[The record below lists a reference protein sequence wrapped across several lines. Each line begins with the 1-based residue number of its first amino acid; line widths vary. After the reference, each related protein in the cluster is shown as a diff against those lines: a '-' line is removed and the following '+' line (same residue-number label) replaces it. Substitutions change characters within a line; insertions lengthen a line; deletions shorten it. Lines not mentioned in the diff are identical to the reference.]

1 MMQILSEVRYIK
13 GFCEIYVLPIYPK
26 KLQINDI
33 FLELTFQS
41 LGTPLI
47 KGFSD
52 DFVQRFSLQ
61 MNGTFLEM
69 MTESLGSPLF
79 IGVSEDFF
87 ADSLYK
93 CRHFF

>member
-13 GFCEIYVLPIYPK
+13 GFCEIYVFPIYPQ

-41 LGTPLI
+41 LEMPLF
-47 KGFSD
+47 KGVSE

-61 MNGTFLEM
+61 INGTFLEM

-79 IGVSEDFF
+79 IGVSEDFV
-87 ADSLYK
+87 A
-93 CRHFF
+93 